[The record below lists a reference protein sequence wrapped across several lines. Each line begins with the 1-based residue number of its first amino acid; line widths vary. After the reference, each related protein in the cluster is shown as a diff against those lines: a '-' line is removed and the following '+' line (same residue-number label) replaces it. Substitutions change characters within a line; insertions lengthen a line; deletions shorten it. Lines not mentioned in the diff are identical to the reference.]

1 MDRDGELKSEQTYL
15 LIIVIC
21 LDIFCISTS

>member
-1 MDRDGELKSEQTYL
+1 MDRDGELKSEQTYQ
-15 LIIVIC
+15 LIIVMC